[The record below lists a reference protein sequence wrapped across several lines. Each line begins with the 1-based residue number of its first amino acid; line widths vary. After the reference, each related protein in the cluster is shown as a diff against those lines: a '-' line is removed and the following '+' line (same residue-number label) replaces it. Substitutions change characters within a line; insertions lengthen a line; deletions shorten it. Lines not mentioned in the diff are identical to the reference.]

1 MSKFNSQLPK
11 IMLKMN
17 KVKYGKG
24 LKLGGWPFI
33 FRFSQASL
41 EIGEDCAIN
50 SNFLSNLVG
59 LYQRTI
65 IIARDKGTVRIGS
78 HVGISGS
85 TLYARELIEVGDY
98 SVIGANC
105 KIFDNDFHSLNPEER
120 KADIYDHLVTRPVK
134 IGKNVFIGCNCI
146 ILKGT
151 VIGDNCIIGA
161 GSVVHGTFESGSV
174 IAGNPAKVIKKT
186 GGQIQEGNVEL

>member
-50 SNFLSNLVG
+50 SNFLSNLIG

-134 IGKNVFIGCNCI
+134 IGKMYLLDATVLF
-146 ILKGT
+146 LK
-151 VIGDNCIIGA
+151 
-161 GSVVHGTFESGSV
+161 
-174 IAGNPAKVIKKT
+174 
-186 GGQIQEGNVEL
+186 EL